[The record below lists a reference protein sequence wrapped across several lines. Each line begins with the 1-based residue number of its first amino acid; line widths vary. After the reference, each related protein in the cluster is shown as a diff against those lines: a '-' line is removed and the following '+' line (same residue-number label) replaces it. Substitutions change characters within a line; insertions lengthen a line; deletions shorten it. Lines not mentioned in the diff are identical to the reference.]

1 MKGSNGKWLLG
12 DSLRRNPDNLMYNHN
27 QDLVKE
33 KMKTGSYAT
42 IHVDK
47 FASNS
52 YKWLYFYT
60 IQVSSFAHWGLSI
73 QLIGKIE
80 ENVSSR
86 WPRNRPICSF
96 QSSNCSVKT
105 NLTPKPSTNS
115 WAIEFWW
122 IILAFKIQHDY
133 NWLFRIQYLLDSGIL
148 ESFFKKY
155 VVRRFSH
162 QKNIQ

>member
-60 IQVSSFAHWGLSI
+60 IQVSSFAHGIIDSTYWENWRKCQFTVAKKPADLFVQVVQLLRKNEPYTKALNEQLS
-73 QLIGKIE
+73 
-80 ENVSSR
+80 
-86 WPRNRPICSF
+86 NR
-96 QSSNCSVKT
+96 
-105 NLTPKPSTNS
+105 
-115 WAIEFWW
+115 
-122 IILAFKIQHDY
+122 ILVDY
-133 NWLFRIQYLLDSGIL
+133 SCF
-148 ESFFKKY
+148 
-155 VVRRFSH
+155 
-162 QKNIQ
+162 